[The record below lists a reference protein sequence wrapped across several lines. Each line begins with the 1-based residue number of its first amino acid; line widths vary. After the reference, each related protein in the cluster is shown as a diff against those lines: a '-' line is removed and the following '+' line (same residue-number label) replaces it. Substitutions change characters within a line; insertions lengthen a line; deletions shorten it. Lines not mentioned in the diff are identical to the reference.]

1 MGGFLVL
8 VQHLGKL
15 KKKPNAP
22 GLYSRP
28 TLLEPYSA
36 LELFGN
42 LSEIQILINE
52 VSSGV

>member
-1 MGGFLVL
+1 M

-15 KKKPNAP
+15 KKNPNAP

-28 TLLEPYSA
+28 TLLEPYTA